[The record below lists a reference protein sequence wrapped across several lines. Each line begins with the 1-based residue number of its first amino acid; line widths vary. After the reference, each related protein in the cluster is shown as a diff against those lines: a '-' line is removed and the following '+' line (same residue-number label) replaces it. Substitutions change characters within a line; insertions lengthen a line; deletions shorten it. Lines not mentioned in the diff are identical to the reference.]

1 MNFTLEILR
10 FAQDDK
16 LLLFALNF
24 RHNTIMLNITKHLT
38 IIILAGILCGCT
50 SQILPNQAAN
60 YRLSWPTRQRQLRK
74 ITNWQLR
81 GYMTMQS
88 PQENFTA
95 FLNWKQ
101 QAKNYAIYLSGPLG
115 IGTVHIYGRPGR
127 FILQTAEGKKYIAKT
142 PKQLVRQQL
151 GWKLPISSLYY
162 WIRGI
167 PVPRVHAIRYFDNY
181 NRLTELDQQGWKIY
195 YQNYTYSAGIDLP
208 SAIILCY
215 PNLSVRIVISQWLV
229 KQA

>member
-1 MNFTLEILR
+1 
-10 FAQDDK
+10 
-16 LLLFALNF
+16 
-24 RHNTIMLNITKHLT
+24 MLNITKYIT

-50 SQILPNQAAN
+50 SQISQTQATD
-60 YRLSWPTRQRQLRK
+60 YHPSWQTRQRQLRK

-88 PQENFTA
+88 PQENLTA

-115 IGTVHIYGRPGR
+115 IGTVHIYGQPGK
-127 FILQTAEGKKYIAKT
+127 FILQTAKGKKFVART
-142 PKQLVRQQL
+142 PEQLVRQQL

-167 PVPRVHAIRYFDNY
+167 PVPRIHAIGYFDDCH
-181 NRLTELDQQGWKIY
+181 RLTELDQQGWKIY
-195 YQNYTYSAGIDLP
+195 YQNYIRTANLDLP

-215 PNLSVRIVISQWLV
+215 PNINVKIVINRWV
-229 KQA
+229 AK